1 MADLTIV
8 QLVEG
13 LQPDLLHQ
21 QATQRCRAVSTI
33 AMILEHLGPN
43 LEGLNDKEIELITE
57 FFCSKLKDHHSIIPA
72 ALQGLHA
79 LVINHIFP
87 PNCIRILQFL
97 YLLFSQ
103 STAPKLPTG
112 LPRMITQA
120 IFQDVHCQSQLQSD
134 RRAVYK
140 TLKNLLT
147 FHLKG
152 TKRNLG
158 A

>member
-8 QLVEG
+8 QLVEE

-21 QATQRCRAVSTI
+21 QATQRCRAVSNF

-43 LEGLNDKEIELITE
+43 WKGLNDKEIELITE

-72 ALQGLHA
+72 ALRGLE
-79 LVINHIFP
+79 
-87 PNCIRILQFL
+87 
-97 YLLFSQ
+97 
-103 STAPKLPTG
+103 
-112 LPRMITQA
+112 
-120 IFQDVHCQSQLQSD
+120 

-140 TLKNLLT
+140 TLENLLT

-152 TKRNLG
+152 TK
-158 A
+158 

>member
-1 MADLTIV
+1 M
-8 QLVEG
+8 
-13 LQPDLLHQ
+13 
-21 QATQRCRAVSTI
+21 
-33 AMILEHLGPN
+33 
-43 LEGLNDKEIELITE
+43 
-57 FFCSKLKDHHSIIPA
+57 
-72 ALQGLHA
+72 
-79 LVINHIFP
+79 VINHIFP
-87 PNCIRILQFL
+87 PNCIWILQFL
-97 YLLFSQ
+97 YLLFLQ